1 MAVQPKMADV
11 PVAERNDLLKEKLAM
26 CAVVYDFAEVETH
39 ERDQKRQILLGAP
52 FAAPSAAPFAAPF
65 AAPPCFRR
73 HGQLREVRCHPSDG
87 SDASP
92 AKKVASC
99 ALRDGALA
107 LGADHVCLV
116 REQSASIISPRRTC

>member
-11 PVAERNDLLKEKLAM
+11 TVAERNDLLKEKLAM

-52 FAAPSAAPFAAPF
+52 FATPSAAPF

-73 HGQLREVRCHPSDG
+73 HGQLREVRRHPSGG

-99 ALRDGALA
+99 ALRDGALDWV
-107 LGADHVCLV
+107 LITFVSCVNRVHRLYHQEERAD
-116 REQSASIISPRRTC
+116 

>member
-1 MAVQPKMADV
+1 MAAQPKMADV

-26 CAVVYDFAEVETH
+26 CAVVYVFAEAETH
-39 ERDQKRQILLGAP
+39 ERDQKRQILLG
-52 FAAPSAAPFAAPF
+52 APFAAPF

-73 HGQLREVRCHPSDG
+73 HGQLREVRRHPSDG

-99 ALRDGALA
+99 ALRDGALT
-107 LGADHVCLV
+107 GC
-116 REQSASIISPRRTC
+116 